1 MRKRKS
7 IEWILDGRRELMD
20 RVFRAA
26 LALAQVITAL
36 ASWMR
41 KRKSIEWILDG
52 RRELMDRC

>member
-1 MRKRKS
+1 
-7 IEWILDGRRELMD
+7 MD
-20 RVFRAA
+20 RVFRPA